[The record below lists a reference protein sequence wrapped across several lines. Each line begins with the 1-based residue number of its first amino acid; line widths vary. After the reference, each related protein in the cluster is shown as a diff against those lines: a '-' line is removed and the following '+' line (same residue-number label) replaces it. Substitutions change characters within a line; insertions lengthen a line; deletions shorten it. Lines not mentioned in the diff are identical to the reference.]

1 MTRAPAPQFERA
13 PERGVDRTDE
23 ELPSPRRR
31 GRPVGPPGAPPSR
44 PAPPPDRPASLL
56 GRLAAT
62 CHDHRRVVLALWV
75 VALVGLSMASSMVG
89 TREPKGGGPTGT
101 ESQRAG
107 ALLEHEFP
115 RTEAGKGSATI
126 VFHDPVGLRT
136 PAVQERIDGYLASL
150 RGTRGIG
157 AVASPFADASQISRD
172 GRTAYASVAFDAAAT
187 TSSAHP
193 DTTMLQ
199 RAGPLRAAGI
209 ETDFAGEAFE
219 TGSMPSSEVF
229 GLAAAVVILLLAFG
243 SVVAMGLPI
252 VTALFGISIG
262 LSGVVLWSHVF
273 ITPGFTPQVASM
285 VGIGVG
291 IDYALFIVTRYRGS
305 LAGSEPREALVEAM
319 STSGRAVVFAGCTVM
334 VSMLGMLLIGLPFL
348 YGLAV
353 GVSSAVLVAVLA
365 AVTLLPALLG
375 FAGRRIDAWSVHR
388 RAPGGERPTL
398 ASRWSGVVQRHPVAG
413 TAFGLVFLVA
423 LALPTLALHLG
434 VSDEGNQP
442 AGTTTK
448 VAYERLAD
456 GFGPGFNGPFVVA
469 ASLPAGATHA
479 SSTAI
484 LGRLTDGLRATP
496 GVALVEPARLSASG
510 RVAVVQLYPTT
521 SPQSRRTEHLLH
533 VLRERTVPAAVAGT
547 GAKVLIGGDT
557 PLNVDFTAAMGER
570 LPLFMGAVL
579 GLSFLLLLVV
589 FRSVLVPLKAVV
601 LNLLSIG
608 AAYGLLVMVFQW
620 GWLSG
625 LFHVSPGPIEPW
637 APMMLFAITF
647 GLSMD
652 YEVFLLSRI
661 REEYDRTGDNTG
673 AVAHGLATTAR
684 VITAAA
690 AIMVCVFGTFVVGDD
705 RALILVGLGLSSAV
719 LFDATV
725 VRMLLVPASMELLG
739 DRNWWFPKRLDRL
752 VPHVGID

>member
-1 MTRAPAPQFERA
+1 
-13 PERGVDRTDE
+13 V
-23 ELPSPRRR
+23 
-31 GRPVGPPGAPPSR
+31 
-44 PAPPPDRPASLL
+44 LL
-56 GRLAAT
+56 
-62 CHDHRRVVLALWV
+62 LWV
-75 VALVGLSMASSMVG
+75 VALVSLSLASGIAG

-101 ESQRAG
+101 ESQRASEMLQH
-107 ALLEHEFP
+107 AFP
-115 RTEAGKGSATI
+115 RTEAGKGSAAV
-126 VFHDPVGLRT
+126 VFHDPAGLRT
-136 PAVQERIDGYLASL
+136 PAVQHRIDAYLTSL
-150 RGTRGIG
+150 QTTRGIG
-157 AVASPFADASQISRD
+157 AVGSPFASASQISRD
-172 GRTAYASVAFDAAAT
+172 GTTAYATVDFDAAAT

-193 DTTMLQ
+193 VTTMQQ

-209 ETDFAGEAFE
+209 ETNFAGDAFV
-219 TGSMPSSEVF
+219 TGSVPSSEVF
-229 GLAAAVVILLLAFG
+229 GLAAAAVILLMAFG

-252 VTALFGISIG
+252 VTALFGIGIG
-262 LSGVVLWSHVF
+262 LAGVVLWSHVF

-305 LAGSEPREALVEAM
+305 LAHMGPREALVEAM

-334 VSMLGMLLIGLPFL
+334 VSMLGMLVIGLPFL

-365 AVTLLPALLG
+365 AITLLPALLG

-388 RAPGGERPTL
+388 RSSTGSRPTL
-398 ASRWSGVVQRHPVAG
+398 SSRWSGVVQRHPVAG
-413 TAFGLVFLVA
+413 TVFGLA
-423 LALPTLALHLG
+423 LLASLAAPALALHLG

-448 VAYERLAD
+448 VAYDQLAD

-469 ASLPAGATHA
+469 ASLPPGASRAT
-479 SSTAI
+479 STAI
-484 LGRLTDGLRATP
+484 LGRLTSGLRATP
-496 GVALVEPARLSASG
+496 GVALVEPPRISASG

-533 VLRERTVPAAVAGT
+533 VLRGQTVPAAIAGT

-557 PLNVDFTAAMGER
+557 PQNVDFTAALGER

-589 FRSVLVPLKAVV
+589 FRSILVPLKAVV

-620 GWLSG
+620 GWFSG

-661 REEYDRTGDNTG
+661 REEYDRTRDNTA

-719 LFDATV
+719 LLDATL

-739 DRNWWFPKRLDRL
+739 DRNWWFPRRLERL
-752 VPHVGID
+752 VPHVGIE